1 MKKNWLYLVIIFVLI
16 TPCSLGAEEKENW
29 ETLFSN
35 TYNTAWREAFLSQ
48 IRKGLS
54 NLDLLN
60 LSLQI
65 TAGILS
71 KGELP
76 EDPLLAADLFINT
89 AVLSSKALREG
100 TPIPIITAK
109 IQQNVRAGITL
120 PGINREPSTLRDRG
134 KIKRSQ
140 RPQPPG
146 RNNLPI
152 PVKTIPQKPADS
164 NDPPHNNN
172 PGGGP

>member
-1 MKKNWLYLVIIFVLI
+1 MKKFWLYLVIIFVLI
-16 TPCSLGAEEKENW
+16 TPCSLGAEEKGNW
-29 ETLFSN
+29 ETLFSD

-54 NLDLLN
+54 NLNLLS

-71 KGELP
+71 KGDLP
-76 EDPLLAADLFINT
+76 EDPLIAADLFINT

-109 IQQNVRAGITL
+109 IQQNVQAGIII
-120 PGINREPSTLRDRG
+120 PGLTREPATLRDQG
-134 KIKRSQ
+134 KIKRKQ
-140 RPQPPG
+140 RPDPPG
-146 RNNLPI
+146 RNNLPL
-152 PVKTIPQKPADS
+152 PVKTIPQKPDGT

-172 PGGGP
+172 PGAGP